1 MLPKSTCTVDRHDG
15 PGPAPPRHMSQVA
28 TIYSAIATHNDQKH
42 GQHLL
47 QSTAMTI
54 SGFTTSDDEDDDH
67 VVFTQV
73 VNKQQRSPTRRGI
86 SSMPIDLATAFTCLA
101 DRQSSVTAAVR
112 DHQTSDNKRMVVL
125 KSASGGHNMKFRCAG
140 AVSIIR
146 VFFTL

>member
-1 MLPKSTCTVDRHDG
+1 
-15 PGPAPPRHMSQVA
+15 
-28 TIYSAIATHNDQKH
+28 
-42 GQHLL
+42 
-47 QSTAMTI
+47 MTI
-54 SGFTTSDDEDDDH
+54 SGFTTSDDEDDDDH

-101 DRQSSVTAAVR
+101 DRQSVTAAVR

-125 KSASGGHNMKFRCAG
+125 KSASGEHNMKFRCAG